1 MSTLTAPLRES
12 EVYNRIVEELRKEN
26 ACVQVEGCA
35 QAAKLHLAH
44 ALTREESLAAAAR
57 CRLIVTYSEQ
67 RAREIQEGF
76 RFYDRNTVLFPAKDL
91 IFYQADLRGRELDTE
106 RIRCLRRLM
115 EGRPVTAVTT
125 FSALMTPQVPLE
137 VLRKSVIEVRK
148 RGELSLSETA
158 KRLVSIG
165 YEKQYQVEKPGQFA
179 IRGDILDIF
188 ELTEENP
195 YRIELWGDEVDSI
208 RSFDVLSQRSLLK
221 LESVRIY
228 PATEMILP
236 GSRLRDGLER
246 IRREEKKIEK
256 LYRDENRTEEAHRLA
271 AAVAQ
276 MEEEALEWH
285 DYGPLE
291 SYIHYF
297 YPMTETF
304 LDLFPERSTMI
315 FVDEPGRVLAHA
327 GAVETE
333 FRESMTS
340 RAEKGYILPGQMSL
354 LSVKEEVAAR
364 MSRFRCAGLA
374 GLTYGIGHDE
384 PFSSVTAADALG
396 ARSAMD
402 APGEGGRR
410 ETLLV
415 PDLTVSIS
423 AREMSP
429 FNKSF
434 TALEKDLESYR
445 KKGYRTIL
453 ISPSRTRAKR
463 LAKDLTDDGI
473 TAFYSENP
481 ERRLEAGEIMTY
493 YGQIT
498 QGFEYPEVRFAVIA
512 ESDIFGAEKKKP
524 AKKKKKYTGEQIR
537 AFSEL
542 KVGDYV
548 VHEDHG
554 IGIYRGVE
562 KIEVNHIAK
571 DYIKIEYGGGGTLYV
586 LPTELSVLQKYAS
599 AGAAKPKLN
608 KLGTQEWAGTK
619 KKVGKAVA
627 EIAED
632 LVQLYAAR
640 REKKGYE
647 YGPDTVWQR
656 EFEEMFPYEETEDQL
671 AAIEETKRDME
682 SDRIMDR
689 LICGDVG
696 YGKTE
701 IAVRAAFK
709 AVQEGKQVAVLVP
722 TTILA
727 QQHYNT
733 FSERMRKFPVT
744 IGLLSRFRSTAE
756 QKTTVKEL
764 SQGLCDIVIGTHRLL
779 SKDIKFKDL
788 GLLVVDEEQRF
799 GVTHKEKIKK
809 MKENVDVLTLSATP
823 IPRTLHMSLVGIRDM
838 SVLEEA
844 PEGRVPIQTYVM
856 EYDEEMVREAI
867 LRELSRKGQV
877 YYVHN
882 RVNDIEDVTARLQ
895 KVVPEARIVFAH
907 GQMKESELEK
917 IMYDF
922 IAGEVDVLVSTTI
935 IETGLDISNVN
946 TIIIHDSDRM
956 GLSQLYQLR
965 GRVGRSG
972 RTAYAFL
979 MYRRDRILREV
990 AEKRL
995 RAIREYTDLG
1005 SGFRIAMRDLEI
1017 RGAGSILG
1025 KSQHGHMQAV
1035 GYDLYC
1041 KLLNTAVRQ
1050 AKGEAVEEERTVR
1063 VGLSADA
1070 FLPDSYIMNEEQKL
1084 EVYKKIAAIESTE
1097 DYDDIREELED
1108 RFGEIPAPALNLLR
1122 IALIRSVAARVGIS
1136 EIVGLPGTIR
1146 FYMDPDAK
1154 IRGENIPALLRSRG
1168 KDLTFSMKGFSRR
1181 GVPEFLYRYKAV
1193 GVTVRDE
1200 QILLNCVEELLVA
1213 MAHHLV

>member
-1 MSTLTAPLRES
+1 MSTLTAPLKES
-12 EVYNRIVEELRKEN
+12 ENYIKIVEAMQKNPSSVL
-26 ACVQVEGCA
+26 VEGCA
-35 QAAKLHLAH
+35 EAQKLHLAY
-44 ALTREESLAAAAR
+44 ALSKEESLAACAR
-57 CRLIVTYSEQ
+57 FKLIVTYSDQ
-67 RAREIQEGF
+67 RAREILEGF

-115 EGRPVTAVTT
+115 EGRPATVVTT

-137 VLRKSVIEVRK
+137 VLEKSVIEVSK
-148 RGELSLSETA
+148 RGELSLSDTA
-158 KRLVSIG
+158 NRLVSLG

-195 YRIELWGDEVDSI
+195 YRIELWGDEVESI
-208 RSFDVLSQRSLLK
+208 RAFDVLSQRSLAR

-228 PATEMILP
+228 PASEMILP
-236 GSRLRDGLER
+236 GSRLGDGLER
-246 IRREEKKIEK
+246 IRREAKKVEK
-256 LYRDENRTEEAHRLA
+256 LYRDENRTEEAHRLKTTI
-271 AAVAQ
+271 AQ
-276 MEEEALEWH
+276 MEEEAREWH
-285 DYGPLE
+285 QYGPLE

-297 YPMTETF
+297 YPMTEGF
-304 LDLFPERSTMI
+304 LDLFPKRATTV
-315 FVDEPGRVLAHA
+315 FVDEPARVLQHA

-340 RAEKGYILPGQMSL
+340 RAEKGYILPGQMAFL
-354 LSVKEEVAAR
+354 AGKEEVLSQ
-364 MSRFRCAGLA
+364 MLKFRCVGLA
-374 GLTYGIGHDE
+374 GLANGCGFME
-384 PFSSVTAADALG
+384 PEV
-396 ARSAMD
+396 
-402 APGEGGRR
+402 
-410 ETLLV
+410 
-415 PDLTVSIS
+415 TVSIG
-423 AREMSP
+423 AKAMSP
-429 FNKSF
+429 YNKSF
-434 TALEKDLESYR
+434 TALEKDLASYR

-463 LAKDLTDDGI
+463 LAKDLTEDGL

-481 ERRLEAGEIMTY
+481 QRKLEPGEIMTY
-493 YGQIT
+493 FGQLG
-498 QGFEYPEVRFAVIA
+498 QGFEYPSIRFAVIA
-512 ESDIFGAEKKKP
+512 ESDIFGTQKKKP
-524 AKKKKKYTGEQIR
+524 AKKKKYEGEQIQ

-542 KVGDYV
+542 KIGDYV

-562 KIEVNHIAK
+562 KIEVNRIAK
-571 DYIKIEYGGGGTLYV
+571 DYLKIEYGGGGTLYV

-608 KLGTQEWAGTK
+608 KLGSQEWAGTK
-619 KKVGKAVA
+619 RKVKSAVN
-627 EIAED
+627 EVAED
-632 LVQLYAAR
+632 LVKLYAAR
-640 REKKGYE
+640 RQKKGHVF
-647 YGPDTVWQR
+647 GPDTVWQK
-656 EFEEMFPYEETEDQL
+656 EFEEMFPFEETEDQL
-671 AAIEETKRDME
+671 TAIEDTKRDME

-733 FSERMRKFPVT
+733 FCERMRRYPVT
-744 IGLLSRFRSTAE
+744 IGMLSRFRTAAE
-756 QKTTVKEL
+756 QKQTIKEL

-779 SKDIKFKDL
+779 SKDIKFHDL

-799 GVTHKEKIKK
+799 GVSHKEKIKK

-838 SVLEEA
+838 TVLEDA

-867 LRELSRKGQV
+867 VRELSRKGQV
-877 YYVHN
+877 YYVYN
-882 RVNDIEDVTARLQ
+882 KVSDIDAVTVRLSQ
-895 KVVPEARIVFAH
+895 IVPEARIVFAH

-922 IAGEVDVLVSTTI
+922 IAGEIDVLVSTTI

-946 TIIIHDSDRM
+946 TIIIHDSDKM

-979 MYRRDRILREV
+979 MYRRNQILREV

-1025 KSQHGHMQAV
+1025 KAQHGHMQAV

-1041 KLLNTAVRQ
+1041 KMLNTAVKY
-1050 AKGEAVEEERTVR
+1050 AKGEPVEEERTVR
-1063 VGLSADA
+1063 VNLSADA
-1070 FLPDSYIMNEEQKL
+1070 FLPESYIINEEQKL
-1084 EVYKKIAAIESTE
+1084 EIYKKIAAIESTD
-1097 DYDDIREELED
+1097 DYDDIKEELKD
-1108 RFGEIPAPALNLLR
+1108 RFGEIPAPAGNLLR
-1122 IALIRSVAARVGIS
+1122 IALIRSVAARIGIT

-1146 FYMDPDAK
+1146 FYMDPKAK
-1154 IRGENIPALLRSRG
+1154 VRGENIPSLLRDRG
-1168 KDLTFSMKGFSRR
+1168 RNFTFSMKGFSGR
-1181 GVPEFLYRYKAV
+1181 GVPEFMYQYKAV
-1193 GVTVRDE
+1193 GITVRDE
-1200 QILLNCVEELLVA
+1200 EILLTSVEELLVA
-1213 MAHHLV
+1213 MARYLVI

>member
-1 MSTLTAPLRES
+1 MSTLTAPLKES
-12 EVYNRIVEELRKEN
+12 ENYIKIVEAMQKDPSSVL
-26 ACVQVEGCA
+26 VEGCA
-35 QAAKLHLAH
+35 EAQKLHLAY
-44 ALTREESLAAAAR
+44 ALSKEESLAACAR
-57 CRLIVTYSEQ
+57 FKLIVTYSEK
-67 RAREIQEGF
+67 RAREILEGF

-115 EGRPVTAVTT
+115 EGRPATVVTT

-137 VLRKSVIEVRK
+137 VLEKSVIEVSK
-148 RGELSLSETA
+148 RGELSLTDTA
-158 KRLVSIG
+158 NRLVSLG

-195 YRIELWGDEVDSI
+195 YRIELWGDEVESI
-208 RSFDVLSQRSLLK
+208 RAFDVLSQRSLAR

-228 PATEMILP
+228 PASEMILP
-236 GSRLRDGLER
+236 GSRLGDGLER
-246 IRREEKKIEK
+246 IRREAKKVEK
-256 LYRDENRTEEAHRLA
+256 LYRDENRTEEAHRLKTTI
-271 AAVAQ
+271 AQ
-276 MEEEALEWH
+276 MEEEAREWH
-285 DYGPLE
+285 QYGPLE

-297 YPMTETF
+297 YPMTEGF
-304 LDLFPERSTMI
+304 LDLFPKRATTV
-315 FVDEPGRVLAHA
+315 FVDEPARVLQHA

-340 RAEKGYILPGQMSL
+340 RAEKGYILPGQMAFL
-354 LSVKEEVAAR
+354 AEKEEVLSQ
-364 MSRFRCAGLA
+364 MLKFRCVGLA
-374 GLTYGIGHDE
+374 GLANGCGFME
-384 PFSSVTAADALG
+384 P
-396 ARSAMD
+396 
-402 APGEGGRR
+402 E
-410 ETLLV
+410 
-415 PDLTVSIS
+415 LTVSIG
-423 AREMSP
+423 AKAMSP
-429 FNKSF
+429 YNKSF
-434 TALEKDLESYR
+434 TALEKDLASYR

-463 LAKDLTDDGI
+463 LAKDLTEDGL

-481 ERRLEAGEIMTY
+481 QRKLEPGEIMTY
-493 YGQIT
+493 FGQLG
-498 QGFEYPEVRFAVIA
+498 QGFEYPSIRFAVIA
-512 ESDIFGAEKKKP
+512 ESDIFGTQKKKP
-524 AKKKKKYTGEQIR
+524 AKKKKYEGEQIQ

-542 KVGDYV
+542 KIGDYV

-562 KIEVNHIAK
+562 KIEVNRIAK
-571 DYIKIEYGGGGTLYV
+571 DYLKIEYGGGGTLYV

-608 KLGTQEWAGTK
+608 KLGSQEWAGTK
-619 KKVGKAVA
+619 RKVKSAVN
-627 EIAED
+627 EVAED
-632 LVQLYAAR
+632 LVKLYAAR
-640 REKKGYE
+640 RQKKGHVF
-647 YGPDTVWQR
+647 GPDTVWQK
-656 EFEEMFPYEETEDQL
+656 EFEEMFPFEETEDQL
-671 AAIEETKRDME
+671 TAIEDTKRDME

-733 FSERMRKFPVT
+733 FCERMRRYPVT
-744 IGLLSRFRSTAE
+744 IGMLSRFRTAAE
-756 QKTTVKEL
+756 QKQTIKEL

-779 SKDIKFKDL
+779 SKDIKFHDL

-799 GVTHKEKIKK
+799 GVSHKEKIKK

-838 SVLEEA
+838 TVLEDA

-867 LRELSRKGQV
+867 VRELSRKGQV
-877 YYVHN
+877 YYVYN
-882 RVNDIEDVTARLQ
+882 KVSDIDAVTARLSQ
-895 KVVPEARIVFAH
+895 IVPEARIVFAH

-946 TIIIHDSDRM
+946 TIIIHDSDKM

-979 MYRRDRILREV
+979 MYRRNQILREV

-1025 KSQHGHMQAV
+1025 KAQHGHMQAV

-1041 KLLNTAVRQ
+1041 KMLNTAVKY
-1050 AKGEAVEEERTVR
+1050 AKGEPVEEERTVR
-1063 VGLSADA
+1063 VNLSADA
-1070 FLPDSYIMNEEQKL
+1070 FLPESYIINEEQKL
-1084 EVYKKIAAIESTE
+1084 EIYKKIAAIESTD
-1097 DYDDIREELED
+1097 DYDDIKEELKD
-1108 RFGEIPAPALNLLR
+1108 RFGEIPAPAGNLLR
-1122 IALIRSVAARVGIS
+1122 IALIRSVAARIGIT

-1146 FYMDPDAK
+1146 FYMDPKAK
-1154 IRGENIPALLRSRG
+1154 VRGENIPSLLRDRG
-1168 KDLTFSMKGFSRR
+1168 RNFTFSMKGFSGR
-1181 GVPEFLYRYKAV
+1181 GVPEFMYQYKAV
-1193 GVTVRDE
+1193 GITVRDE
-1200 QILLNCVEELLVA
+1200 EILLTSVEELLVA
-1213 MAHHLV
+1213 MARYLVI